1 MALVFAACQSDVCK
15 VKGTVALHDGATLLI
30 APCVVDSTLTGDSLQ
45 ACPTDTVVVAEGTFH
60 WQTKVDTARLY
71 RIWPSDAPQR
81 YATFFAERGT
91 VSISFDSTA
100 VRVSGTYLNDQ
111 WQALNDSVADYAQ
124 RIDRTVRT
132 LIAAGTPPSLVTRR
146 VSLLY
151 EEIEKLIAST
161 ANRNKD
167 NELGRHLASHGL

>member
-1 MALVFAACQSDVCK
+1 MFFAACQSDVCK
-15 VKGTVALHDGATLLI
+15 VKGTVALHDGDTLLV
-30 APCVVDSTLTGDSLQ
+30 APCVTDSTLTGDTQQSYHL
-45 ACPTDTVVVAEGTFH
+45 TDTVVVAEGTFH
-60 WQTKVDTARLY
+60 WQTKADTAHLY
-71 RIWPSDAPQR
+71 RIWLSHAPQR
-81 YATFFAERGT
+81 YATFFAEHGT

-111 WQALNDSVADYAQ
+111 WQALNDTVADYAQ

-146 VSLLY
+146 VSRLY